1 MFRRRSFSNL
11 SIGEVM
17 LVETV
22 KLSRIV
28 LKVSPELAA
37 FLTRSELNS
46 EIVLRNG
53 IEALEAQDVMEI
65 IQFSISEHQKDT
77 LFH

>member
-11 SIGEVM
+11 LIGEVM

-46 EIVLRNG
+46 EIVLMNG

-65 IQFSISEHQKDT
+65 IQYSISEHQKST

>member
-11 SIGEVM
+11 LIGEVM

-65 IQFSISEHQKDT
+65 IQYSISEHQKDT

>member
-1 MFRRRSFSNL
+1 
-11 SIGEVM
+11 M

-46 EIVLRNG
+46 EIVLMNG

-65 IQFSISEHQKDT
+65 IQYSISEHQKDT